1 VRVDLFAAISNFL
14 QHLKCEKFQCIDP
27 LPKDKPILNS
37 FFFVTACQCS
47 IIATGVALEA
57 LDRCVDLKTL
67 NGHVIFDYSFL
78 EKG

>member
-1 VRVDLFAAISNFL
+1 MYRPLTQRQTNSEQLVA
-14 QHLKCEKFQCIDP
+14 FQ
-27 LPKDKPILNS
+27 
-37 FFFVTACQCS
+37 FFVTACQCS

-57 LDRCVDLKTL
+57 LDRCVDPKTL